1 MGLNE
6 DFSKTMQEMA
16 KGHTFTPGA
25 YYNRDGDCIEFMAK
39 EEAFYAER
47 IDDLVTVYRSMND
60 QRIVGALI
68 KGVSGFYSTILK
80 KLPGFAIEIREGR
93 VRLAALFRAH
103 LWSNPAA
110 QNQIAVR
117 LYERLIESADETNA
131 EAEFPIGV
139 N

>member
-1 MGLNE
+1 
-6 DFSKTMQEMA
+6 
-16 KGHTFTPGA
+16 
-25 YYNRDGDCIEFMAK
+25 
-39 EEAFYAER
+39 
-47 IDDLVTVYRSMND
+47 
-60 QRIVGALI
+60 
-68 KGVSGFYSTILK
+68 
-80 KLPGFAIEIREGR
+80 
-93 VRLAALFRAH
+93 